1 MKKIGSSES
10 EEFEE
15 SHRRQFSIRLNIF
28 FFATFLIF
36 SVLVVRLAILQF
48 VEGPTLTEE
57 ESSITNN
64 ETPIL
69 PSRGIIYDASGSK
82 VAYSIPTQS
91 LYFTLNKDYQL
102 EKNKPEFYKIVG
114 DLKQVFNKYGDPDK
128 KMTAEEIIDAMDI
141 TYRKNF
147 GYTPRR
153 IKKDL
158 SNSEIAYF
166 LEHKSDYK
174 GIEVREESI
183 RQYSP
188 DRVAVQAVGY
198 LQGFSAVK
206 GDKNYQ
212 GGLIK
217 YRNRAQ
223 LTGAKEKYL
232 DTEFVG
238 VDGLEYMYQDEL
250 RGKNGVRSTPVNAMN
265 RADGRD
271 TLLPP
276 QKGHNLW
283 MTIDKNVQLATQQ
296 AITNQVAQ
304 LRYQRGTG
312 NALTGYAVAMEV
324 QTGNVIAMASMP
336 DYDSNIWSKSPTGQQ
351 IAERASLYP
360 NGTIREIYNGRR
372 ASSMVLLGSVIK
384 PLSVMIGLKE
394 GLFTADTW
402 YYDRGYAE
410 FGKAGHETRVRNALG
425 EVLNSLNP
433 TRAIEKSSNAF
444 MVDMVGK
451 QLVVKHG
458 SKAIDVWDKYMKEF
472 GLGVTTQSGLPY
484 ESEGRGE
491 YTNLK
496 AAGSVQAAMA
506 YASFGQQGR
515 YTTLQLAQYVTTIA
529 NKGKRLKPQFVS
541 KITDAKGNVVKVTK
555 PEVLNTVD
563 FPPEYWNTV
572 INGMRSKVEALNGYR
587 YDVARKTG
595 TSQQSVYGKI
605 VDNGVFIAF
614 APRDNPKLAVAVVI
628 PEGGFGSR
636 SAAPVAIK
644 IFDAYDQEYGLDGIP
659 KKKTATTD
667 EAAVEESAQ

>member
-36 SVLVVRLAILQF
+36 SILVVRLAILQF

-69 PSRGIIYDASGSK
+69 PSRGIIYDASGTK

-114 DLKQVFNKYGDPDK
+114 DLKRVFNKYGDPDK
-128 KMTAEEIIDAMDI
+128 RMTAEEIIDAMDI

-158 SNSEIAYF
+158 SNKEIAYF

-198 LQGFSAVK
+198 LQGFSGVK
-206 GDKNYQ
+206 ETVKKYKN
-212 GGLIK
+212 
-217 YRNRAQ
+217 RSN
-223 LTGAKEKYL
+223 LTGASKRYL

-238 VDGLEYMYQDEL
+238 MDGLEYMYQDEL
-250 RGKNGVRSTPVNAMN
+250 RGKNGVRSTPVNALN

-271 TLLPP
+271 TLTPP
-276 QKGHNLW
+276 QKGHNIW

-336 DYDSNIWSKSPTGQQ
+336 DYDSNIWSKSPTQQQ
-351 IAERASLYP
+351 IADLASVYP

-572 INGMRSKVEALNGYR
+572 INGMRSKVDALNGYH

-667 EAAVEESAQ
+667 EATAGESAQ